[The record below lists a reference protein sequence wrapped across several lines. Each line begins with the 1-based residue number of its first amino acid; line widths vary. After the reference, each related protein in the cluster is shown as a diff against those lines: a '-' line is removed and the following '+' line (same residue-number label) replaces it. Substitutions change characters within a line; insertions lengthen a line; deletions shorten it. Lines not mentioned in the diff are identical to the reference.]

1 MIKTRKSQVHDE
13 SWILEKLSK
22 QPYSHS
28 SFRPEDFL
36 VAIDEETEER
46 IGFGRLQYHRN
57 VDNTEQT
64 EINCFKILD
73 RGTNEQGCLLLV
85 ALAKKAKENNINQL
99 FALPV
104 EHEDI
109 FKEVGFKSLNESE
122 LPDIIVENK
131 KEKEEKFNK
140 SITPLFV
147 IPKNINYEIEDES
160 EINKDELDVTDE
172 EISNIRE
179 ELNIPE
185 DTSTKYSI

>member
-1 MIKTRKSQVHDE
+1 MIETRKAQVHDE

-85 ALAKKAKENNINQL
+85 ELAKKAKGNNINQL
-99 FALPV
+99 FALPI
-104 EHEDI
+104 EHKDMFE
-109 FKEVGFKSLNESE
+109 EVGFESLDESE
-122 LPDIIVENK
+122 LPDIILENK
-131 KEKEEKFNK
+131 KEKEEKFNV
-140 SITPLFV
+140 SITPLFAT
-147 IPKNINYEIEDES
+147 PKNVNYEIEDES
-160 EINKDELDVTDE
+160 EINKDDIDVTDE
-172 EISNIRE
+172 EISNIK
-179 ELNIPE
+179 E
-185 DTSTKYSI
+185 DLDISESTSTKYSI